1 MMKEEEEV
9 VVEEEEDAAQWLSSS
24 SDVQQERSSL
34 LICMTRP
41 NSVTAVMGVVTVG
54 LLLLAFIMAFTAVAV
69 PIVKVNKP
77 SIFVIDNASTKTSV
91 RRLMYIYR

>member
-9 VVEEEEDAAQWLSSS
+9 VVVEDAAAQWLSSS
-24 SDVQQERSSL
+24 CVQQERSSL

-41 NSVTAVMGVVTVG
+41 NSVTAVMGVVVG

-69 PIVKVNKP
+69 PIVKVSKP
-77 SIFVIDNASTKTSV
+77 SIFVIDNASTKTAV
-91 RRLMYIYR
+91 RRLIYIYW